1 LPAAFIYTS
10 GNFFPLDTSFVC
22 VNASK
27 KSYIPLRL
35 KHGSKSALSDDVA
48 ETILRPLLCICS
60 IKVFAYGFNTTLSV
74 YALHAASYHS
84 FMISSVD
91 SGRLY
96 FSLVYTEPDSNV
108 CVLISCI
115 YSLDTG
121 IPLLPRKSMSTVAH
135 TCVESSI
142 VPSRSNMIHRQLLRS
157 NMDNSPPDLCTTY
170 MKISSLH

>member
-1 LPAAFIYTS
+1 M
-10 GNFFPLDTSFVC
+10 
-22 VNASK
+22 
-27 KSYIPLRL
+27 
-35 KHGSKSALSDDVA
+35 
-48 ETILRPLLCICS
+48 
-60 IKVFAYGFNTTLSV
+60 

-121 IPLLPRKSMSTVAH
+121 IPLLPRKSMSTLAH

-157 NMDNSPPDLCTTY
+157 NMDNSSRFMYYLYENLFFTLTLYSSVYFLIYSEYFWLRSVDL
-170 MKISSLH
+170 IASSSEPSYDLLM